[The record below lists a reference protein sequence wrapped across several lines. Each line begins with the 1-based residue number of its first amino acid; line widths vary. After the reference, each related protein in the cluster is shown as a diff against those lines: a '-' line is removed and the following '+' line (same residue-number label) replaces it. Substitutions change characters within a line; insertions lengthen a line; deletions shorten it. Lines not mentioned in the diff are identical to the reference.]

1 MKYYIAKL
9 VFKVAG
15 WKLEVAPEL
24 IERAKNTVT
33 VAAPHTS
40 NQDFIFSLGAFWLMR
55 LPLKFLIKDSYT
67 KWYFFG
73 FFTWLGGI
81 GVNRSQRKDLVS
93 YSVEL
98 LKTTNYNLMLSPE
111 GTRKKVDKWKTGFYH
126 IAKGAG
132 VDISLGYLDYSLKT
146 AGLLDVLN
154 PDDLEPTL
162 SKVADLYAPIQG
174 KNPENYNIKIY

>member
-9 VFKVAG
+9 VFFVAG
-15 WKLEVAPEL
+15 WKVEATPEL
-24 IERAKNTVT
+24 KVRAKNTVT

-40 NQDFIFSLGAFWLMR
+40 NQDFIFSLGAFWLMK

-81 GVNRSQRKDLVS
+81 GVSRGERKNLVG

-98 LKTTNYNLMLSPE
+98 LKTTNYNLLLAPE

-126 IAKGAG
+126 IAEGAS
-132 VDISLGYLDYSLKT
+132 VDISLGFLDYSRKR
-146 AGLLDVLN
+146 AGLLAVLT
-154 PDDLEPTL
+154 PDNLETTL
-162 SKVADLYAPIQG
+162 SKIEALYIPIQG
-174 KNPENYNIKIY
+174 KNPENYNLKIY